1 MPAEAKRTDDPARL
15 RLKAGECGGVD
26 MRETKRPLGFNEEP
40 AVLFLFRLI
49 TGQGPGAK
57 ECIDPIQSV
66 RL

>member
-1 MPAEAKRTDDPARL
+1 MPAEPERWLSPARIRRADNAVDL
-15 RLKAGECGGVD
+15 ED
-26 MRETKRPLGFNEEP
+26 MRETRSRIEFCEEP

-49 TGQGPGAK
+49 SGQGPGAK